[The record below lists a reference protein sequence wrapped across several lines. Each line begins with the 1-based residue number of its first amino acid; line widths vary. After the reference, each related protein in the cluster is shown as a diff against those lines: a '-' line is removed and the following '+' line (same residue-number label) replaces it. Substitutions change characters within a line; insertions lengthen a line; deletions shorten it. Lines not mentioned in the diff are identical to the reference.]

1 MDEIEKQKINLM
13 KKIAELKKSLGG
25 NMNNVSPKFNQGAI
39 PENKEQNKEQNN
51 INKGS
56 RGCSSCSRKKKT

>member
-1 MDEIEKQKINLM
+1 M

-39 PENKEQNKEQNN
+39 PENKEQNN

>member
-39 PENKEQNKEQNN
+39 PENKEQNN